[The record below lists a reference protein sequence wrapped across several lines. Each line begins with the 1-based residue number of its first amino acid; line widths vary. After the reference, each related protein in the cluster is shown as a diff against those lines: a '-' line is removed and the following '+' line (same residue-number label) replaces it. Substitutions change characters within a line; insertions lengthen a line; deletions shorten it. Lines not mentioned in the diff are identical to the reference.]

1 MKDRYTKTFSIT
13 ANTHNIP
20 AHDAIMFVVTHP
32 AAEGSVTVHTYSD
45 STPLGANGRP
55 FGSDGVTGEEIIL
68 YTQKGDA
75 PHILPIQIKSISG
88 ITTGTVHG
96 LM

>member
-1 MKDRYTKTFSIT
+1 MKDKYTKTFSIS

-20 AHDAIMFVVTHP
+20 AHDAVMFVVTHP

-45 STPLGANGRP
+45 NTPLGANGRP

-68 YTQKGDA
+68 YAQKGDA

-96 LM
+96 LI